1 MPQLLLLLPAH
12 RPRLLLALL
21 LAAAATA
28 ARPQHLGEAGHGA
41 RPAQTAQQRPAPA
54 GAHCRA
60 DPPQQL
66 GIGGARAATSGPAAA
81 AAAAAASGGGGSMVG
96 VAAMVALSQDVV
108 YVYATHCTGSFL

>member
-41 RPAQTAQQRPAPA
+41 RPAQTAQIGR
-54 GAHCRA
+54 AH
-60 DPPQQL
+60 
-66 GIGGARAATSGPAAA
+66 
-81 AAAAAASGGGGSMVG
+81 V
-96 VAAMVALSQDVV
+96 
-108 YVYATHCTGSFL
+108 